1 MCLQAWT
8 YRTLKG
14 MIVMWTVIVLVILGA
29 LVFAGTMVTLL
40 SSVIADTCSVKNKKR
55 FVLISF
61 IGGLIAA
68 VGFVLVAYIL
78 AGVDYLLSCVV

>member
-1 MCLQAWT
+1 
-8 YRTLKG
+8 
-14 MIVMWTVIVLVILGA
+14 MWIIIVLVILGVF
-29 LVFAGTMVTLL
+29 VFAGATVALL

-61 IGGLIAA
+61 IGGVIAA
-68 VGFVLVAYIL
+68 VGFVLAAYIL

>member
-1 MCLQAWT
+1 MV
-8 YRTLKG
+8 
-14 MIVMWTVIVLVILGA
+14 VMWTVIVLVILGA
-29 LVFAGTMVTLL
+29 LVFAGTTVVLL
-40 SSVIADTCSVKNKKR
+40 SSVIADTCSVKDKKR